1 MYERYYNLDDAQKAA
16 LGTAAT
22 GAVAIATALAQ
33 RPRKEL
39 SEVEKRCGKK
49 GRRGKKAAAEWEKCA
64 ASQPNTNTNTTQTPP
79 TNDPKPAAMSKNTKI
94 ALIAGGSLLV
104 ITVITLIVLKRKKK

>member
-1 MYERYYNLDDAQKAA
+1 MYEKYYYLEDYQKAA
-16 LGTAAT
+16 IGTAAA
-22 GAVAIATALAQ
+22 GAVAIGTALAQ

-39 SEVEKRCGKK
+39 SEVEKRCGRK
-49 GRRGKKAAAEWEKCA
+49 GRRGKKGNEEWEKCA
-64 ASQPNTNTNTTQTPP
+64 ASQPNINTNTTQTQT
-79 TNDPKPAAMSKNTKI
+79 TNDPKPSSMSKNTKI

>member
-1 MYERYYNLDDAQKAA
+1 MYERYYYLEDYQKAA
-16 LGTAAT
+16 IGTAAA
-22 GAVAIATALAQ
+22 GAVAIGTALAQ

-64 ASQPNTNTNTTQTPP
+64 ASQPNTNTTQTPP
-79 TNDPKPAAMSKNTKI
+79 TNDPKPSAMSKNTKI

>member
-1 MYERYYNLDDAQKAA
+1 MQERYYYLEDYQKAA
-16 LGTAAT
+16 IGTAAA
-22 GAVAIATALAQ
+22 GAVAIGTALAQ

-64 ASQPNTNTNTTQTPP
+64 ASQPNTNTTPTPP
-79 TNDPKPAAMSKNTKI
+79 TNDPKPSAMSKNTKI

>member
-1 MYERYYNLDDAQKAA
+1 MQERYYYLEDYQKAA
-16 LGTAAT
+16 IGTAAA
-22 GAVAIATALAQ
+22 GAVAIGTALAQ

-64 ASQPNTNTNTTQTPP
+64 ASQPNTNTPPATNNTQQP
-79 TNDPKPAAMSKNTKI
+79 NAMSKNTKI

-104 ITVITLIVLKRKKK
+104 ITVITLIILKRKKK